1 MAGGYIGCAAA
12 AWTLLREVCAPLF
25 PAAAIR
31 INRTFAAAGWLAR
44 ARSPRALARLL
55 LASVGAPALPR
66 RPASFAERS
75 SARTVAP
82 IGLRDKI
89 RLSYLIDWLGRA
101 FVVGLFLSK
110 RRQPV
115 ATTRVAPPAA
125 FRRVLLTWLPAWLSR
140 MQCAPSADRNKA
152 PIAAVLAKYA
162 PFAGS
167 KPATLLEVA
176 SGTGQHA
183 AHLAEAFPHV
193 VWQPTEFAGGSAGP
207 ESPAYGDLS
216 PVFASVVAYT
226 AGMENVRPPLALDA
240 SAGSWPAPIESATF
254 DAIFACNILH
264 ISPYAVTEGL
274 LAGAARLLV
283 PGSGV
288 LCVYGP
294 FMVDGEH
301 TSGSNA
307 ALF

>member
-1 MAGGYIGCAAA
+1 LAARPRPGHYSA
-12 AWTLLREVCAPLF
+12 KYVLPSSRPLRSESIAPSPRL
-25 PAAAIR
+25 
-31 INRTFAAAGWLAR
+31 AGWLAR
-44 ARSPRALARLL
+44 ARSPRALA
-55 LASVGAPALPR
+55 AGIR
-66 RPASFAERS
+66 RSTCTAAETRFVRR
-75 SARTVAP
+75 AVERTHR
-82 IGLRDKI
+82 GT
-89 RLSYLIDWLGRA
+89 DWLGHA